1 MTLGT
6 FSALLIRDLIDGLA
20 ATIVMSRI
28 MEVQGRRT
36 QWGRTQVLCVSKSER
51 GKRSA
56 NSLEMPSKLT
66 ELVLPV
72 RDNADA
78 EKFVVQRRG

>member
-28 MEVQGRRT
+28 MEVQSGK
-36 QWGRTQVLCVSKSER
+36 TQVLCVSKSER